1 MNKSEL
7 IDFIAKNA
15 DLKKTEAARAL
26 EAFMSGVS
34 VTLKKGGKVQ
44 LIGFGTFDITKR
56 KATKGRNPQTGEPLP
71 ITARRVLTF
80 KPSQVLKAALNPN
93 RKNT

>member
-56 KATKGRNPQTGEPLP
+56 KATKGRNPQTGEEIKIP
-71 ITARRVLTF
+71 ASNQVKF
-80 KPSQVLKAALNPN
+80 KVGKALKEAVN
-93 RKNT
+93 K

>member
-15 DLKKTEAARAL
+15 ELKKTEAAKAL
-26 EAFMSGVS
+26 EAFISGVS

-44 LIGFGTFDITKR
+44 LIGFGTFDVTKR
-56 KATKGRNPQTGEPLP
+56 KATKGRNPQTGAEIQIP
-71 ITARRVLTF
+71 ACNQVKF
-80 KPSQVLKAALNPN
+80 KVGKALKEIVN
-93 RKNT
+93 K

>member
-7 IDFIAKNA
+7 VSYIAEQA

-26 EAFMSGVS
+26 EAFLDGVS

-44 LIGFGTFDITKR
+44 IIGFGTFDVKQR
-56 KATKGRNPQTGEPLP
+56 KETKGRNPQTGAE
-71 ITARRVLTF
+71 ITIPASMQVKF
-80 KPSQVLKAALNPN
+80 KVGKALKEAVN
-93 RKNT
+93 K